1 MKFSTNRKNFFYA
14 ADCQST
20 VCDNDGEVSV
30 LFLAFHGEDRRV
42 DEDGE
47 KYIDVEQIVKILPP
61 PEIKTAGNR
70 IYYEFPHPIE
80 VSK

>member
-1 MKFSTNRKNFFYA
+1 MM
-14 ADCQST
+14 T
-20 VCDNDGEVSV
+20 VKLVSF
-30 LFLAFHGEDRRV
+30 FLASHGEDRRV
-42 DEDGE
+42 FKIDEDGE

-70 IYYEFPHPIE
+70 VYYEFPHPIE